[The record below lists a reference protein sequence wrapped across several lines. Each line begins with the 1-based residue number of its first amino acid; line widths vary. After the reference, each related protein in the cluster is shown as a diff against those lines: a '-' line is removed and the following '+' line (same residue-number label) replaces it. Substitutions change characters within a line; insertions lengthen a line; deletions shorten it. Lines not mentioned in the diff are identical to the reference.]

1 MDEPSSNL
9 DMESIRKLQDL
20 IRTMKDEGKTIL
32 ISEHRL
38 WYLEDIADRYVL
50 LKDGQIENEFTSDE
64 ILALS
69 LQELEQSG
77 LRAIRRKQLWN
88 MRTRTIRQEK
98 DMEKAAFLE
107 IEGLRFSRQM
117 RQVLDIN
124 RLAIP
129 KGAIVAVIGENGAG
143 KSTFCAFVLLRFAE
157 TSWNCADQW
166 RANIKQ
172 KAAGAGLPGHAG
184 TWPSIV
190 Q

>member
-1 MDEPSSNL
+1 MKNGGTLKGNCLEAGYTDFDGQRYFSIIRWGKAANCMWFRVCSMPEVIVMDEPSSNL

-50 LKDGQIENEFTSDE
+50 LRDGQIENEFTSDE

-77 LRAIRRKQLWN
+77 LRAVRRKQLWN
-88 MRTRTIRQEK
+88 MGTRTIRQEK

-107 IEGLRFSRQM
+107 IEGFGFR
-117 RQVLDIN
+117 V
-124 RLAIP
+124 
-129 KGAIVAVIGENGAG
+129 K
-143 KSTFCAFVLLRFAE
+143 
-157 TSWNCADQW
+157 
-166 RANIKQ
+166 
-172 KAAGAGLPGHAG
+172 
-184 TWPSIV
+184 
-190 Q
+190 